1 MLPNSVSVAL
11 SHSAKHELKMKKA
24 KREVHSNRKRKIE
37 KEGEEQRKAR
47 IKGISK
53 GRGGLTWTNY
63 SLVAKE
69 KV

>member
-1 MLPNSVSVAL
+1 
-11 SHSAKHELKMKKA
+11 MKKT

-47 IKGISK
+47 ITQISK
-53 GRGGLTWTNY
+53 GRGGGGLAWTNY